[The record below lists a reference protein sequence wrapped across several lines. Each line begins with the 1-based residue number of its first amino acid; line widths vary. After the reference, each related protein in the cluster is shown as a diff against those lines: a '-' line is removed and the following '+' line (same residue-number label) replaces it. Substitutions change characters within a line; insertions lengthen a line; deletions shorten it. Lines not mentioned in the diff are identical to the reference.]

1 MEPIPS
7 LHRVAFLGNY
17 LPRQCGLA
25 TFTTDVCES
34 VAQAFPET
42 ECFALAMNDRP
53 QGYAYASRSRSRKAK
68 RTTARRIS

>member
-1 MEPIPS
+1 MEQLPA

-34 VAQAFPET
+34 VATAFPET
-42 ECFALAMNDRP
+42 QCLALAMNDRP
-53 QGYAYASRSRSRKAK
+53 EGYPYPPRV
-68 RTTARRIS
+68 